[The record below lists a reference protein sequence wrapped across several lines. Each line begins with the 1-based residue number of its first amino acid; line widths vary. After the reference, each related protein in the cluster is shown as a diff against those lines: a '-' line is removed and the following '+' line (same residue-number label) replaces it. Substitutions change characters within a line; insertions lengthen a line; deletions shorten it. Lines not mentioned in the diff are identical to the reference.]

1 MALKISIQLTS
12 LLLTSTTLEGCLLNT
27 APSELYFLT
36 RDQVLYSH
44 APNGLYFLT
53 LNRFSSPYFAHHSN
67 ELRRWTTRVSL
78 ATDMRRFAKGW
89 TWCQQNRSALALQSS
104 DISRRFW
111 FANYGIRR
119 SESRRKGLK
128 KRFVDQFN
136 GHSSDDNTPIN
147 ESRGG
152 FETHRSDDN
161 TPRDEPACDD
171 LNSNVDDSNR
181 SDRKRQAPDDPLHV
195 LPLQPA
201 LKRAKVNEK
210 EPTSHDTLQYEGHQ
224 FTWKDD
230 CKK

>member
-1 MALKISIQLTS
+1 MNCEDEQLESARPLTCEDSQRAELGVNRTDQPLPYNHQTS
-12 LLLTSTTLEGCLLNT
+12 VEDFDSQTMELE
-27 APSELYFLT
+27 
-36 RDQVLYSH
+36 
-44 APNGLYFLT
+44 
-53 LNRFSSPYFAHHSN
+53 
-67 ELRRWTTRVSL
+67 
-78 ATDMRRFAKGW
+78 
-89 TWCQQNRSALALQSS
+89 
-104 DISRRFW
+104 DISE
-111 FANYGIRR
+111 R

-136 GHSSDDNTPIN
+136 RHSSDDNTPIN

-152 FETHRSDDN
+152 FETHCSDDN